1 MSHRISKH
9 RLKHDEFA
17 DDMLRTINFIKRYST
32 EVLAVTVGLLV
43 IAVGLVLISQ
53 NRTKSEQQ
61 AGQMLNS
68 AHGALLAGSPA
79 QAQEGYR
86 EISKR
91 FGSTAA
97 GQEAKIYLAN
107 LNFQQRNYDEALK
120 LYRECLKSNPRNP
133 ILLSAAM
140 TGVAACLEQ
149 QGDLAGAAGQYLEAA
164 KRLSKEEHLA
174 VSALLDAGRCYT
186 QAVMAER
193 ARQAYQ
199 KMIDGYPANPRT
211 PEAKAAIQMIPA
223 F

>member
-17 DDMLRTINFIKRYST
+17 EDMLRTVNFIKRYST
-32 EVLAVTVGLLV
+32 EVLAVAVGLLV
-43 IAVGLVLISQ
+43 IVVGLVFISQ
-53 NRTKSEQQ
+53 NRAKSEQQ

-79 QAQEGYR
+79 QAQEGYK
-86 EISKR
+86 EISSR

-97 GQEAKIYLAN
+97 GQEAKVYLAN
-107 LNFQQRNYDEALK
+107 LSFQQRNYEEAIK

-149 QGDLAGAAGQYLEAA
+149 QGDLPGAAGQYLAAA

-174 VSALLDAGRCYT
+174 ASALLEAGRCYT
-186 QAVMAER
+186 QAGMAES

-199 KMIDGYPANPRT
+199 KMIDDYPTNPKV
-211 PEAKAAIQMIPA
+211 PEAKAAMQMIPA
-223 F
+223 S

>member
-17 DDMLRTINFIKRYST
+17 DDMLRTVNFIKRYST
-32 EVLAVTVGLLV
+32 EVLAVAVGLLV
-43 IAVGLVLISQ
+43 IAVGLVFISQ

-61 AGQMLNS
+61 ASQMLNS
-68 AHGALLAGSPA
+68 AHGALMAGSTP

-86 EISKR
+86 EISSR

-97 GQEAKIYLAN
+97 GQEARVYLAN
-107 LNFQQRNYDEALK
+107 LSFQQRNYEEALK

-133 ILLSAAM
+133 ILLNAAM

-149 QGDLAGAAGQYLEAA
+149 QGDLAGAAGQYLATA
-164 KRLSKEEHLA
+164 KRLPREEHLA
-174 VSALLDAGRCYT
+174 ASALLEAGRCYSE
-186 QAVMAER
+186 AGMAES

-199 KMIDGYPANPRT
+199 KMIDDYPANPKV
-211 PEAKAAIQMIPA
+211 PEAKAAMQMIPA
-223 F
+223 S